1 MLIVLVFVLVQVP
14 YNISNWLEKNKDP
27 MNECMITLL
36 GQSKEKL
43 VQELFPQE
51 AGDTTG
57 KKKKS
62 ASFATIS
69 NTHRVREP
77 LVN

>member
-1 MLIVLVFVLVQVP
+1 MLAQVP
-14 YNISNWLEKNKDP
+14 YNINNWLEKNKDP
-27 MNECMITLL
+27 MNECMINLL
-36 GQSKEKL
+36 SESKEKL
-43 VQELFPQE
+43 VQEIFPQE
-51 AGDTTG
+51 AGDNTG

-69 NTHRVREP
+69 NTHRVRAA